1 MRLPVRQVTKR
12 IKIQIGY
19 GCNAK
24 CSFCYY
30 YDKLSQKNLPSSMIL
45 EELDLARSLGFEDL
59 DFSGGEP
66 TLSPMLEKSIEHA
79 KELGFKDIGI
89 ITNGMVI
96 SNSRM
101 LEKYVKSGLS
111 DVLLSIHGS
120 KAEVHDSLTNIPGS
134 FDRILSAARNSTE
147 FGIKVR
153 TNYVITKSNYTDLV
167 DYANLLSTFV
177 PHSSNFIFFNPWATG
192 VSDLVKLTPKFDEAK
207 IYLQSAIDILKEA
220 GVEHVNVRYV
230 PFCTLDE
237 KYFGNIVDFPQRL
250 FDQYEWQYPFTEF
263 SEWIPEEFVKRKEE
277 PFDLRDAY
285 AKYVRRHKIMDLRYA
300 RSMQD
305 LKDIVGMSP
314 NIEQIKSPKKWY
326 KKIPACHECELSNEC
341 DGIKNEYLE
350 IFGGSEFRPIKI
362 QEINAS

>member
-1 MRLPVRQVTKR
+1 MSIRPRQVTKR
-12 IKIQIGY
+12 VKIQIGY
-19 GCNAK
+19 GCNAR

-30 YDKLSQKNLPSSMIL
+30 YDKLSQKNLPNSVIS

-89 ITNGMVI
+89 ITNGIVI
-96 SNSRM
+96 SNARM
-101 LEKYVKSGLS
+101 LEKYVKAGLS

-120 KAEVHDSLTNIPGS
+120 RAEIHDSLTNIPGS
-134 FDRILSAARNSTE
+134 FDRILSAAKNSKDL
-147 FGIKVR
+147 GIKVR
-153 TNYVITKSNYTDLV
+153 TNFVITKSNYTDLV
-167 DYANLLSTFV
+167 DYANLLSSFV

-192 VSDLVKLTPKFDEAK
+192 VSDLVNLTPRFDETK
-207 IYLQSAIDILKEA
+207 KYLQRSIDILKEA
-220 GVEHVNVRYV
+220 GVVRVNVRYV

-237 KYFGNIVDFPQRL
+237 KYFDNIVDFPQRL

-263 SEWIPEEFVKRKEE
+263 SEWVPEEFIRRKEK
-277 PFDLRDAY
+277 PFDIKEAY
-285 AKYVRRHKIMDLRYA
+285 SKYVRRHKLIDMRYV
-300 RSMQD
+300 RSIQEF
-305 LKDIVGMSP
+305 KDVMGMSP

-326 KKIPACHECELSNEC
+326 KKIHVCQKCDMSKEC

-350 IFGGSEFRPIKI
+350 IFGDGEFRPIKI
-362 QEINAS
+362 QEINEN